1 MIYILRMLSDIVK
14 IAIGT
19 ALGGVLFI
27 IMIIIFFTAL
37 GNINILELLHSD
49 NFNYIG
55 EVDS

>member
-1 MIYILRMLSDIVK
+1 MLSDIVK

>member
-1 MIYILRMLSDIVK
+1 MIHILRILSDIVK